1 MSTWLSRTA
10 REEERTVLKE
20 GYQKVTRALSVVM
33 FSLNLLLVQPV
44 GITRVAESVQTAPME
59 ARTEATT
66 ATAPAVGVEIPER
79 NPYSDRRQCTYR
91 AWELAAEAGHRLPKF
106 GNARNWRQGA
116 IDAGY
121 TVVDELTPECVDSVA
136 VWQSGVGGAS
146 WAGHVAW
153 VTEVRGDEFHI
164 KERNWSWGRDT
175 ERWVKWQRGISF
187 IVFREEQPPVP
198 PEQPAPPPAPAPDP
212 SPQIIATL
220 RLDGQALALRG
231 LVPTQDWIGRWDP
244 LPVAGSRT

>member
-1 MSTWLSRTA
+1 M
-10 REEERTVLKE
+10 LKE
-20 GYQKVTRALSVVM
+20 GYQKVTRALSVVV

-44 GITRVAESVQTAPME
+44 GITRVAESAQTAPME
-59 ARTEATT
+59 ARTETT
-66 ATAPAVGVEIPER
+66 AAAAPAVGVEIPER

-121 TVVDELTPECVDSVA
+121 TVVDELTPECVNSVA

-187 IVFREEQPPVP
+187 IVFKVE
-198 PEQPAPPPAPAPDP
+198 APPPAVPAPAPADP
-212 SPQIIATL
+212 TPPAIEAL
-220 RLDGQALALRG
+220 RAEGQALALRG
-231 LVPTQDWIGRWDP
+231 ITMGPEWIERWGL
-244 LPVAGSRT
+244 LPRAAGALSLHPET